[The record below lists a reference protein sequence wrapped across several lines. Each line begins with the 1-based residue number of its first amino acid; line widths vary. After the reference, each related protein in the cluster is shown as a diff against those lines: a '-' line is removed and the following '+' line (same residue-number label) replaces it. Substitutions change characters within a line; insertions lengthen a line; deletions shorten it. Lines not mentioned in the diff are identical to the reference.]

1 MKVLLQNK
9 TTRLFLQEPGS
20 WTSNLEEAFG
30 FLNSGEAIDFAFQ
43 HQLTDLHV
51 VLWFREQNYSLVI
64 PFQKDSPEEPGG
76 TIPPPNSDDR
86 ERLR

>member
-9 TTRLFLQEPGS
+9 TSRLFLLEASS
-20 WTSNLEEAFG
+20 WTGNLEEAFG
-30 FLNSGEAIDFAFQ
+30 FLNSGEAIDFAMQ

-64 PFQKDSPEEPGG
+64 PFEKDSPEEPAQ
-76 TIPPPNSDDR
+76 ILPPPSPHDR
-86 ERLR
+86 KRLR